1 MFYKKS
7 RAKVGKAYKWFPRA
21 YVLRKP
27 VDTQML
33 GEAISQRCTASPADV
48 HAVLRALPEV
58 MAGYMEAG
66 RSIHMDGLGTFHY
79 KLSCAG
85 RGVDSP
91 EEVSPQQVKSVR
103 VQFIPSRKKGVSGYL
118 RSLVDHI
125 SFVEYKGKEDGEST
139 QKTEEQT
146 NKTEEEKE

>member
-7 RAKVGKAYKWFPRA
+7 CAKVGKAYKWFPRA

-33 GEAISQRCTASPADV
+33 GEAISQRCTVSPADV

-66 RSIHMDGLGTFHY
+66 RSIHMDGLGAFYY

-85 RGVDSP
+85 ELIPPKKLARNKFNRYAYNSSLP
-91 EEVSPQQVKSVR
+91 VR
-103 VQFIPSRKKGVSGYL
+103 KVFRVIYAHS
-118 RSLVDHI
+118 
-125 SFVEYKGKEDGEST
+125 
-139 QKTEEQT
+139 
-146 NKTEEEKE
+146 